1 MADKRQTIEEEI
13 ADLFKDVLE
22 YRNSEKFK
30 ELLQFCVKLNTLG
43 SYNAMLVKMQCP
55 EARYVLP
62 RKRWAE
68 YNRQLKPNARPLMI
82 LAPFGPVSF
91 VFDIS
96 VTEPMEG
103 KPLCDE
109 EFFEELSDPFRA
121 RGKVKPLD
129 LEMLQNNLKFYGIK
143 YNPIFYGS
151 NNFTA
156 SLEPY
161 SSEEMVE
168 LPKWRTKIPLVFPYS
183 YLLTIN
189 GQLSKETTLVS
200 FCHEMAHYFCQHIE
214 APKMNG
220 VPLWEQRR
228 LSRRQLEF
236 EAETVAWLITRRH
249 GIQDSKSV
257 EYLAE
262 YVDDSGSIPVV
273 SVGHIMSAVDKI
285 DQMFQSVE
293 LKKSW
298 LYKNS
303 DDFRRAVDEA
313 YKNKESWIN
322 GLW

>member
-1 MADKRQTIEEEI
+1 MSDSRQTIEKEI
-13 ADLFKDVLE
+13 AELFKDVLE
-22 YRNSEKFK
+22 YRDSEKFK

-55 EARYVLP
+55 EARYVLS
-62 RKRWAE
+62 RQRWAE

-109 EFFEELSDPFRA
+109 EYFEELSDPFRA
-121 RGKVKPLD
+121 RGNVKPLD
-129 LEMLQNNLKFYGIK
+129 LDMLRKNLKFYGIK
-143 YNPIFYGS
+143 YNPIIYGS
-151 NNFTA
+151 NNFSA
-156 SLEPY
+156 SLKPY
-161 SSEEMVE
+161 SSEETID
-168 LPKWRTKIPLVFPYS
+168 LPKWRTTIPLVFPYS

-189 GQLSKETTLVS
+189 GQMTNETTLVS
-200 FCHEMAHYFCQHIE
+200 FCHEMAHFFCQHIE
-214 APKMNG
+214 APRMNG
-220 VPLWEQRR
+220 IPLWEQRI
-228 LSRRQLEF
+228 LSKSQEEF

-249 GIQDSKSV
+249 GIRDSKSV
-257 EYLAE
+257 EYLADF
-262 YVDDSGSIPVV
+262 VDKDGNIPAV

-285 DQMFQSVE
+285 DQMFQPVE

-313 YKNKESWIN
+313 YKKKDFWIK